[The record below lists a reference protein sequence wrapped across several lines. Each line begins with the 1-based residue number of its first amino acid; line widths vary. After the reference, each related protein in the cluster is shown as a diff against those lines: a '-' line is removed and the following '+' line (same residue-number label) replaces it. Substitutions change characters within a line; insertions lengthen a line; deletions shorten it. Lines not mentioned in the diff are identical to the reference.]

1 MNEKINITDLTL
13 VTGIGDYSAHTAC
26 LVSAAVA
33 KWRMEH
39 GEELG
44 KATDSIECID
54 SPIRRIAISINDGK
68 WWNSNNE
75 RTETLLPFIDQILGT
90 KGSSELTQRR
100 AYKCADYAIRVF
112 LPMALDLKNPEQAEH
127 IRSLPEIVD
136 VNTAIVG
143 KKAADAA
150 GAEYTAAAAAS
161 TGLYAARSAAG
172 AAAAAEDAAAAATAA
187 DDTARAAAYAD
198 YSAAAD
204 AAKDAADYSA
214 AAADATAAAVS
225 TGLYAARAAGA
236 AAAAADAADRAAYH
250 ASHAAKIPTRTAALR
265 LLTEMCLMTD

>member
-1 MNEKINITDLTL
+1 MNEKIDITSLTL
-13 VTGIGDYSAHTAC
+13 VAGVGDYSTHTAC
-26 LVSAAVA
+26 LMSAAVA

-44 KATDSIECID
+44 EAIDTIDCVD
-54 SPIRRIAISINDGK
+54 SPIRQFAIAINDGE
-68 WWNSNNE
+68 WWGSDKE

-100 AYKCADYAIRVF
+100 TYKCADYAVRVF
-112 LPMALDLKNPEQAEH
+112 LPIILDTEYPEQAEYL
-127 IRSLPEIVD
+127 RSLPEIVD

-150 GAEYTAAAAAS
+150 AAS
-161 TGLYAARSAAG
+161 DYDADYAAGYADWAASA
-172 AAAAAEDAAAAATAA
+172 AAAAAEAAEAAAC
-187 DDTARAAAYAD
+187 Y
-198 YSAAAD
+198 
-204 AAKDAADYSA
+204 A
-214 AAADATAAAVS
+214 AAADC
-225 TGLYAARAAGA
+225 YA
-236 AAAAADAADRAAYH
+236 

>member
-1 MNEKINITDLTL
+1 MNEKINIADLTL

-26 LVSAAVA
+26 IMSAAVA

-44 KATDSIECID
+44 RAIDTIDCVD
-54 SPIRRIAISINDGK
+54 SPIRQFAIAINDGK
-68 WWNSNNE
+68 WWGSDKE
-75 RTETLLPFIDQILGT
+75 RTETLLPFIDQILNT

-136 VNTAIVG
+136 VHTAIVG
-143 KKAADAA
+143 KKAADAV
-150 GAEYTAAAAAS
+150 S
-161 TGLYAARSAAG
+161 TGLYAARSAAAAG
-172 AAAAAEDAAAAATAA
+172 LYAARSADDAGLYAAAAAAAARTAAYAAAAAARTAA
-187 DDTARAAAYAD
+187 Y
-198 YSAAAD
+198 
-204 AAKDAADYSA
+204 A
-214 AAADATAAAVS
+214 AAADAEAAYAEATYADAAGQAAA
-225 TGLYAARAAGA
+225 A
-236 AAAAADAADRAAYH
+236 AAAAADAEDATYR

-265 LLTEMCLMTD
+265 LLTELCLMTD